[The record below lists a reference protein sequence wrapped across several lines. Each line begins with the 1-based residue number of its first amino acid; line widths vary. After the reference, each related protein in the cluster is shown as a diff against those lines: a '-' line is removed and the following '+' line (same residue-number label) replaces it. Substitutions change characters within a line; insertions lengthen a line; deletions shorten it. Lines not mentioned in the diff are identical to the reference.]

1 LHLVLQSPA
10 CETESNS
17 GQNKILRFANRRPPT
32 GDGQGVVS
40 DAQPTRLL
48 RQSISGTGRF
58 SVFESITDCIR
69 SSHHSALA
77 LLPAGHAPIRLA
89 ARTRNPAAFP
99 FSVGFAPEWPVRSTQ
114 NPQRVPSTRHTEHSW
129 LPERFV
135 SLPPKT
141 PRSPRF
147 FFAAHPCTKGRAHA
161 AAVKGKVPVGNAY
174 ARMGGHAQVGTEALQ
189 GAPTHGRIDRSIDRS
204 TDRWTDKR
212 AHGQMD
218 ASPPSVPLSETTTR
232 AKRRRVEATEVGR
245 RTTV

>member
-1 LHLVLQSPA
+1 MGS
-10 CETESNS
+10 
-17 GQNKILRFANRRPPT
+17 R
-32 GDGQGVVS
+32 
-40 DAQPTRLL
+40 
-48 RQSISGTGRF
+48 
-58 SVFESITDCIR
+58 
-69 SSHHSALA
+69 
-77 LLPAGHAPIRLA
+77 
-89 ARTRNPAAFP
+89 
-99 FSVGFAPEWPVRSTQ
+99 Q

-189 GAPTHGRIDRSIDRS
+189 GARMHGRTDRPTDRS
-204 TDRWTDKR
+204 TDQWADKR

-218 ASPPSVPLSETTTR
+218 ASPPSVPSSETPPEQKDDVWKLLRQAGARSSTNESQRTR
-232 AKRRRVEATEVGR
+232 SVT
-245 RTTV
+245 RTHARTAAHARKASTLIHARKQARPSTLASKYLREMRLKPFYAL